1 MHDSG
6 TSPPYRPPFRLYHR
20 PLTREQARRDLIHEG
35 VSRMP
40 WTEADRLEAA
50 RLLRTRPGYLV
61 PGGPSEADYR
71 IAADAMRPVCHPGG
85 PDGLGGPDALAQRFS
100 RPLLPTT
107 EAEIASML
115 DEAREQLGETA
126 RQREPRDIVDE
137 SGTAYPPPVS
147 PPWMPPSRDR
157 LQHHLDNPSEAM
169 TTFTKP
175 PPDIDPRVNC
185 TCGRRL
191 GACTCETVW
200 QMPELQHGW
209 TTAPDGTVST
219 PAGLTVFTLPPNYR
233 PSVEPEAAAAVDMCI
248 RMLNP

>member
-1 MHDSG
+1 M
-6 TSPPYRPPFRLYHR
+6 PFREPPPSPAALR
-20 PLTREQARRDLIHEG
+20 LTRRAA
-35 VSRMP
+35 V
-40 WTEADRLEAA
+40 ADMAHSGLLAGSLLGPPASVGQRHVTADVLEAIS
-50 RLLRTRPGYLV
+50 RPRG
-61 PGGPSEADYR
+61 PIGFGGPA
-71 IAADAMRPVCHPGG
+71 
-85 PDGLGGPDALAQRFS
+85 ALAEAVS
-100 RPLLPTT
+100 RPLLPSTA
-107 EAEIASML
+107 AEINAML
-115 DEAREQLGETA
+115 DEAREQLAERD

-157 LQHHLDNPSEAM
+157 LQHHLDNPCVV
-169 TTFTKP
+169 
-175 PPDIDPRVNC
+175 DPRVNC

-233 PSVEPEAAAAVDMCI
+233 PSVAPEAAAAVDMCI
-248 RMLNP
+248 GMLNP